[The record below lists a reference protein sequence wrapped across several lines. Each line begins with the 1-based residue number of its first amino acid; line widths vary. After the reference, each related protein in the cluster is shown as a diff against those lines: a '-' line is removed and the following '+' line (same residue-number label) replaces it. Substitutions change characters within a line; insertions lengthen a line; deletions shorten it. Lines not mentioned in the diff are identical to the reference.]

1 MLNILQ
7 AERSQKKDEN
17 VQVSASRRGMQLRR
31 HKHKVWFNFFKS

>member
-17 VQVSASRRGMQLRR
+17 VQLSASRRGMQLRR